1 MLWKVKLTAFCFV
14 CTIDAVNRHV
24 APVVWRETVGLVPH
38 VLTAGLLPGLAIGR
52 C

>member
-1 MLWKVKLTAFCFV
+1 MLQKIKLTAFCFV

-24 APVVWRETVGLVPH
+24 TPVVWRDTVRLVPH
-38 VLTAGLLPGLAIGR
+38 VLTAGLLPGLAIGW